1 MGEELTLIVALILA
15 NGIFAGTELAMVSA
29 RRGRLQQKADD
40 GSQGATAA
48 LALQDD
54 PNRLL
59 STVQVGI
66 TVISTLT
73 GVFGGAKIAETLIPL
88 ISVIPY
94 VASYA
99 DTVALALVV
108 LIISYL
114 SLVLGELVPKRL
126 ALQHAEWIAVRMA
139 VPMTLMA
146 KLSRPL
152 VWLLTL
158 STELLL
164 KLAGQRDTNNSAVTE
179 DDIRQLV
186 REGTQSGAVE
196 HHEREII
203 EGVFGLGERTVR
215 QVMTPRTDVYALEAN
230 ATIGETV
237 DAMLESGYS
246 RAPVYEK
253 DLDHVVG
260 VVHARDVLRLVRSG
274 DLTAPVKQAMRTPWF
289 IPEQSRAATLLGLFK
304 KNQQHLAIVVGEL
317 GTVEGIITL
326 EDIMEEIVGDI
337 ADEYDDAAS
346 PTIVRREDGSY
357 LVDGTTP
364 IDDVVER
371 TELAV
376 R

>member
-1 MGEELTLIVALILA
+1 MPPPIRTTAEGRPNGTGLPPDRTTKIYRILMRNCYDMYDIYVMGRV
-15 NGIFAGTELAMVSA
+15 NGRRTYSDCCTDYRQRDFAGTELAMVSA

-73 GVFGGAKIAETLIPL
+73 GVFGGASIAETLTPL
-88 ISVIPY
+88 ISTIPY
-94 VASYA
+94 VSSYA
-99 DTVALALVV
+99 DTVALGIVV

-114 SLVLGELVPKRL
+114 SLVLGELVPKRM

-139 VPMTLMA
+139 LPMTVMA
-146 KLSRPL
+146 KLTRPL
-152 VWLLTL
+152 VWVLTL

-203 EGVFGLGERTVR
+203 EGVFGLVNA
-215 QVMTPRTDVYALEAN
+215 PYA
-230 ATIGETV
+230 
-237 DAMLESGYS
+237 
-246 RAPVYEK
+246 R
-253 DLDHVVG
+253 
-260 VVHARDVLRLVRSG
+260 
-274 DLTAPVKQAMRTPWF
+274 
-289 IPEQSRAATLLGLFK
+289 
-304 KNQQHLAIVVGEL
+304 
-317 GTVEGIITL
+317 
-326 EDIMEEIVGDI
+326 
-337 ADEYDDAAS
+337 
-346 PTIVRREDGSY
+346 
-357 LVDGTTP
+357 
-364 IDDVVER
+364 
-371 TELAV
+371 
-376 R
+376 

>member
-274 DLTAPVKQAMRTPWF
+274 DLTAPQPHGRDPFRRRVPANSHF
-289 IPEQSRAATLLGLFK
+289 RAW
-304 KNQQHLAIVVGEL
+304 
-317 GTVEGIITL
+317 
-326 EDIMEEIVGDI
+326 
-337 ADEYDDAAS
+337 
-346 PTIVRREDGSY
+346 
-357 LVDGTTP
+357 
-364 IDDVVER
+364 
-371 TELAV
+371 
-376 R
+376 

>member
-1 MGEELTLIVALILA
+1 
-15 NGIFAGTELAMVSA
+15 
-29 RRGRLQQKADD
+29 
-40 GSQGATAA
+40 
-48 LALQDD
+48 
-54 PNRLL
+54 
-59 STVQVGI
+59 
-66 TVISTLT
+66 
-73 GVFGGAKIAETLIPL
+73 
-88 ISVIPY
+88 
-94 VASYA
+94 
-99 DTVALALVV
+99 V

-376 R
+376 RDGESARFDTVAGYALMLLGRIPQSGDIAEADGWRIEVVDMDGLRIDKVLISRL